1 MSRTE
6 QCLDWCGHN
15 MSYTKFL
22 ETSTQAWFTWKKWGN
37 DKFPEDFAQYMNI
50 LAQQNIPG
58 NYKIVISE
66 SDGGGYIYKFVFE
79 NEQEEM
85 LFKLRHL

>member
-1 MSRTE
+1 M
-6 QCLDWCGHN
+6 

-22 ETSTQAWFTWKKWGN
+22 ETAGQNWINWKKSGN
-37 DKFPEDFAQYMNI
+37 DKFPEDFAQYMNR

-58 NYKIVISE
+58 NYKIVISKIR
-66 SDGGGYIYKFVFE
+66 DGRYVYKFVFE
-79 NEQEEM
+79 NEQEEI